1 MSESLFDHIVR
12 ARAAINTQSRLRPRV
27 GMILGSGL
35 AALADELTE
44 STTIPYDEIP
54 GFPQATVPGHR
65 GELGLG
71 LLSGTPVLVMRGRF
85 HFYEGHS
92 MQSVVFPVQ
101 VMQALG
107 CTTLI
112 VTNAA
117 GGLRDDWAVGDLMQ
131 ITDHIFM
138 PGLAGHHPLRG
149 PNDERVG
156 TRFPA
161 VQGAYDADLA
171 ASAHHIAAAHGT
183 TLHAGVYAM
192 VSGPSFESS
201 AELRMLRMLGADA
214 VGMSTAPEVIA
225 ARHAGMRVLGI
236 SLITN
241 VAVPDGMPANHAEVL
256 EAGEAARPRFG
267 ALLHAIAAE
276 L

>member
-12 ARAAINTQSRLRPRV
+12 ARAAISTQSRLRPRV

-131 ITDHIFM
+131 ITDHIFV

-161 VQGAYDADLA
+161 VQGAYDANLA
-171 ASAHHIAAAHGT
+171 ASAHRIAAAHGT

-192 VSGPSFESS
+192 VAGPSFESS
-201 AELRMLRMLGADA
+201 AELRMLRILGADA

-241 VAVPDGMPANHAEVL
+241 VAVPDGTPANHAEVL

-267 ALLHAIAAE
+267 SLLHAIAAE